1 MKLIVSGLVSLS
13 LAVAGSA
20 ALAKGGKKAEVEVL
34 HQPPNESFLLIVP
47 VTGLHGHLN
56 HGDCLPGGIPGS
68 DRADPDPELNAAVLD
83 AAAKADADLNYI
95 DGCIGEPEPPT
106 DPSGQQGN

>member
-1 MKLIVSGLVSLS
+1 MKLIVSGLLSLS

-34 HQPPNESFLLIVP
+34 HQPPSESFLLTVP

-56 HGDCLPGGIPGS
+56 HGDCLPDGIPGG
-68 DRADPDPELNAAVLD
+68 DRSNPDPELNEAVLD
-83 AAAKADADLNYI
+83 AAAKAGADLNYI
-95 DGCIGEPEPPT
+95 DGCVGEPEPPT
-106 DPSGQQGN
+106 EPPGEE